1 MKIVVKKE
9 GILLDYLVN
18 NLDMSRKTIKQYLQ
32 KGSIYVDGVRTTKF
46 DYPVSINSIIKI
58 DENSKNRSELPF
70 EILYEDKDIIVVDKP
85 SGILSIAT
93 EKEKEETVYHILR
106 EYLKKKNKNSK
117 VFVVHRLD
125 KDTSGILLFAKSE
138 YVKNTF
144 QKDWNELVKKRE
156 YIAIVHGIL
165 QKKKDRLVNYLKE
178 TTTNLVYISKNKD
191 GKLAITNYEVLKE
204 NNNYSKLLINIE
216 TGRKNQIRVQL
227 ASILHPILGD
237 KKYGEDKEKRLF
249 LHASKLEVFNPVTR
263 KTMTFTS
270 KVPSIFNSK
279 VK

>member
-1 MKIVVKKE
+1 MAF
-9 GILLDYLVN
+9 Y
-18 NLDMSRKTIKQYLQ
+18 
-32 KGSIYVDGVRTTKF
+32 
-46 DYPVSINSIIKI
+46 
-58 DENSKNRSELPF
+58 NR
-70 EILYEDKDIIVVDKP
+70 
-85 SGILSIAT
+85 
-93 EKEKEETVYHILR
+93 
-106 EYLKKKNKNSK
+106 KKN
-117 VFVVHRLD
+117 
-125 KDTSGILLFAKSE
+125 
-138 YVKNTF
+138 
-144 QKDWNELVKKRE
+144 
-156 YIAIVHGIL
+156 
-165 QKKKDRLVNYLKE
+165 RLVNYLKE

-191 GKLAITNYEVLKE
+191 GKQAITNYEVLKE

-249 LHASKLEVFNPVTR
+249 LHASKLEVFNPITR

>member
-9 GILLDYLVN
+9 GQLLDYLVN
-18 NLDMSRKTIKQYLQ
+18 NVEMSRKTLKQYLQ
-32 KGSIYVDGVRTTKF
+32 KGSIYVDGVRTTKY
-46 DYPVSINSIIKI
+46 DYPLSINTVIKI

-70 EILYEDKDIIVVDKP
+70 EVIYEDKDIIVVDKP

-106 EYLKKKNKNSK
+106 EYLKKKNKNAK

-144 QKDWNELVKKRE
+144 QKDWNELVKVRE
-156 YIAIVHGIL
+156 YTAVVHGKL
-165 QKKKDRLVNYLKE
+165 DKKKDRLVNYLKE
-178 TTTNLVYISKNKD
+178 TTTNLVYISKNKE

-204 NNNYSKLLINIE
+204 NSDYSKLLINIE

-227 ASILHPILGD
+227 ANINHPILGD
-237 KKYGEDKEKRLF
+237 KKYGDDKEKRLF
-249 LHASKLEVFNPVTR
+249 LHASKLEVFNPITR

-279 VK
+279 IK

>member
-9 GILLDYLVN
+9 GQLLDYLVN
-18 NLDMSRKTIKQYLQ
+18 NVEMSRKTLKQYLQ
-32 KGSIYVDGVRTTKF
+32 KGSIYVDGVRTTKY
-46 DYPVSINSIIKI
+46 DYPLSINTVIKI

-70 EILYEDKDIIVVDKP
+70 EVIYEDKDIIVVDKP

-144 QKDWNELVKKRE
+144 QKDWNELVKVRE
-156 YIAIVHGIL
+156 YTAIVHGKL
-165 QKKKDRLVNYLKE
+165 DKKKDRLVNYLKE
-178 TTTNLVYISKNKD
+178 TSTNLVYISKNKE

-227 ASILHPILGD
+227 KNISHPILGD
-237 KKYGEDKEKRLF
+237 KKYGDDKEKRLF
-249 LHASKLEVFNPVTR
+249 LHASKLELFNPITR
-263 KTMTFTS
+263 KNMSFTS

-279 VK
+279 IK